1 MSTSPQRVSDAE
13 SSEKPVREKLRNAS
27 IAQSNKDIVD
37 EAAPPISNITA
48 VESNGIAPAQDDS
61 ARGRPSRKRSHEDI
75 TDATQDEP
83 ALKSRHGRKRSRE
96 TVDEDKDETSTK
108 RKSSEEYEV
117 DTANT
122 NGTVKNTV
130 PQRQLSSNHKRPAS
144 PTAEEDR
151 TAAATDTTSPKTK
164 KSRPDEKVST
174 STEGTETEQASND
187 KIGEPSEDKPKTTA
201 IPSTSGFA
209 NFSAASPFS
218 ALAGSK
224 SPTEQPA
231 SASAFNA
238 SAFGSLSAASTSG
251 FGSLAGPGAKL
262 SSFASATPTPSPA
275 ATDAEKTENDKPAS
289 TKTFGG
295 ALGSA
300 SPFATAGS
308 AFASASAFGGGSNS
322 GFGSAGKG
330 FGSGSGLG
338 AGFGSIGSSKL
349 GSFASTGT
357 PGVIGG
363 ASKPAKPF
371 GASADD
377 DEADGGSGGEEDD
390 GAEAAAK
397 ADDDEK
403 DERFFERDIET
414 GEENETTEY
423 TCRAKLYNFVKTE
436 DGTRKEWKERGL
448 GVVRLNVANPGLGD
462 SATAPKARLVMRA
475 DGSHR
480 VALNTPVVKGVKFGS
495 VTGEPPVGGYMYF
508 MGSIDGSAKLEL
520 LQMKLRPQFALEL
533 YDRIA
538 DLQKAM

>member
-1 MSTSPQRVSDAE
+1 MSPSPQRVSDTE
-13 SSEKPVREKLRNAS
+13 NSEKPVREKLRNAS
-27 IAQSNKDIVD
+27 IAQSSKAVVD
-37 EAAPPISNITA
+37 EAASPISDVTA
-48 VESNGIAPAQDDS
+48 FESNGIAPAQDDL

-117 DTANT
+117 DSANT
-122 NGTVKNTV
+122 NGTVKNTA

-144 PTAEEDR
+144 PAAEEDR
-151 TAAATDTTSPKTK
+151 TAAAADSTSPKTK
-164 KSRPDEKVST
+164 KSKPDEEFAT
-174 STEGTETEQASND
+174 TAEGKETEQATD
-187 KIGEPSEDKPKTTA
+187 DKKIGEPSEDKPKPIA
-201 IPSTSGFA
+201 IPSSSGFT

-231 SASAFNA
+231 AASAFKA
-238 SAFGSLSAASTSG
+238 SAFGSLSASSTSA

-262 SSFASATPTPSPA
+262 SSFASATPTPPSA
-275 ATDAEKTENDKPAS
+275 TTDAENTENDKPAA

-300 SPFATAGS
+300 SPFATAG
-308 AFASASAFGGGSNS
+308 FASASPFGAASSS

-338 AGFGSIGSSKL
+338 AGFGSMGGSKL

-377 DEADGGSGGEEDD
+377 DEADDGSGGEEDD
-390 GAEAAAK
+390 GTEAAK
-397 ADDDEK
+397 PDDDEK
-403 DERFFERDIET
+403 DERFFERDSMSFV
-414 GEENETTEY
+414 
-423 TCRAKLYNFVKTE
+423 CR
-436 DGTRKEWKERGL
+436 
-448 GVVRLNVANPGLGD
+448 NVGII
-462 SATAPKARLVMRA
+462 RC
-475 DGSHR
+475 
-480 VALNTPVVKGVKFGS
+480 
-495 VTGEPPVGGYMYF
+495 
-508 MGSIDGSAKLEL
+508 
-520 LQMKLRPQFALEL
+520 
-533 YDRIA
+533 
-538 DLQKAM
+538 